1 VSVNNQWRQ
10 LWDYFIIFVAIY
22 STFMIPVS
30 LAFNPFKT
38 VTYNEDGS
46 IASES
51 TALWYTLLDTVTTII
66 YFSDIVVQFRTSYI
80 NNYGEEIFDLKK
92 VTKHYVIS

>member
-1 VSVNNQWRQ
+1 
-10 LWDYFIIFVAIY
+10 
-22 STFMIPVS
+22 MIPVS
-30 LAFNPFKT
+30 LAFNPFKEVT
-38 VTYNEDGS
+38 VNEDGTT
-46 IASES
+46 SES